1 MVRTPASWSGNLS
14 HPSLPGCLCFVDH
27 TYTTYKHVCQH
38 VSWPNS
44 KCDSRPTCS
53 NTPALGS
60 TSSVHICRSSLRGEM
75 DPEFNEA
82 KIPAF
87 ATKGRSQIYKGFPNQ
102 AISNCYPGF
111 YCYCV
116 FLDQLLRFGNGITP
130 YLQLQIVLCQDGVS
144 LRHSAIDGQNAAP
157 GGWHKHWSIHNLHRI
172 KSWNSTSPSAA
183 THHSPYIFWT
193 VGCRAFFFAISSKS
207 SCAGSA
213 RPRPIRPWKFDGILG
228 SKKKMGLVNS
238 SPTELRD

>member
-1 MVRTPASWSGNLS
+1 MS
-14 HPSLPGCLCFVDH
+14 HDP
-27 TYTTYKHVCQH
+27 TQ
-38 VSWPNS
+38 N
-44 KCDSRPTCS
+44 CDSTPTRS

-75 DPEFNEA
+75 DPEFNEV

-102 AISNCYPGF
+102 AISRCYPGF

-116 FLDQLLRFGNGITP
+116 CLDQLLRFGNGITP

-144 LRHSAIDGQNAAP
+144 LRHSGIDGQNAAP

-172 KSWNSTSPSAA
+172 KSWNSTSP
-183 THHSPYIFWT
+183 P
-193 VGCRAFFFAISSKS
+193 ISSKS

-213 RPRPIRPWKFDGILG
+213 RPRPIRPWKFDRDFFRPP
-228 SKKKMGLVNS
+228 KKMGLVS
-238 SPTELRD
+238 LISYGTEGLAATFFTCLSDVHCWNYLGV